1 MKRFISSLCALLILF
16 ACTQEE
22 PAPIRVESIEL
33 DSEEL
38 ELIEGNSISL
48 VATILPKDAENQNV
62 IWSSSNKAVASV
74 KDGEVTAVSVGE
86 ATITAKSEDGG
97 KKATC
102 VVTVNPKHIPVT
114 AISLDKTEVAM
125 NPENKEV
132 LTATIAPENA
142 SNKSVLWSSSDESIA
157 TVKDG
162 EVTAL
167 KVGEAVI
174 TATSEDGVCG
184 RR

>member
-48 VATILPKDAENQNV
+48 VATILPEDAENQNV

-102 VVTVNPKHIPVT
+102 VVTVNPKHISVT
-114 AISLDKTEVAM
+114 ALSLDKTEVEM
-125 NPENKEV
+125 NPDDKV
-132 LTATIAPENA
+132 MMTATIAPENA
-142 SNKSVLWSSSDESIA
+142 SNKSVLWSSF
-157 TVKDG
+157 
-162 EVTAL
+162 
-167 KVGEAVI
+167 
-174 TATSEDGVCG
+174 VCVFYNISNFFIK
-184 RR
+184 